1 MVDESELDVL
11 SHVKELFSSIEP
23 NARIILATHYAPT
36 TIKYANEEEAES
48 SEDVKYD
55 EKKKGNRIDSYAQTN
70 KTNIPISRRSFVSNL
85 KSQLKFPSAGPE
97 ETESMIDTSLT
108 SFNSPDDVADEQRTA
123 SLDFGFSDGVELTFL
138 ESIESSHISDPKANE
153 AVSTRKE
160 KVSSNM
166 EPVSSDKSAR
176 TVSVESYYGGNP
188 GLINAIRGLKS
199 LLVRQK
205 DFVIPQFIWIGMLPV
220 DIEEDDYGYVEESI
234 NKFMP
239 DHESCVPVWMS
250 TEVSRGFYDRFCK
263 NVLWPIFHTILPN
276 YVEIQPFTESSWK
289 DYVAAN
295 QEFAR
300 KIVETYR
307 PGDLIWING
316 YHLMLVPRLLREA
329 IPSATIGFFLHVSFP
344 SSEIFRCLNV
354 KKEVLDGVLGAN
366 LLGFLTYTF
375 ARQFLQTCVR
385 VLGCETTPN
394 GVEHEGRSTSI
405 QIVPNGINHEQ
416 LMQQLDGPSVAR
428 EVQSLKERYKNMK
441 ILFSNDK
448 LDSTKGI
455 RPRLMS
461 FEQFLT
467 MYPAWVGRVILIQV
481 VSVSAQPR
489 ELQGHITEL
498 VNRINSKF
506 GSLEYTPVVY
516 LQKDISYTEYLALLT
531 IADVCVI
538 TSLKDGMNLMA
549 LEFVVAQRHTKN
561 PLILSEFSGSFG
573 SLQGVLP
580 INPWDHKVNHVCMM
594 LLSVYESSN
603 ALSGQIR
610 VLPRQSMKHSPCLMK
625 RNQLDTR

>member
-1 MVDESELDVL
+1 M
-11 SHVKELFSSIEP
+11 
-23 NARIILATHYAPT
+23 
-36 TIKYANEEEAES
+36 
-48 SEDVKYD
+48 
-55 EKKKGNRIDSYAQTN
+55 
-70 KTNIPISRRSFVSNL
+70 
-85 KSQLKFPSAGPE
+85 KFPSLGTE
-97 ETESMIDTSLT
+97 ETESIIDSRPP
-108 SFNSPDDVADEQRTA
+108 SFNSPHEVSYERHAA
-123 SLDFGFSDGVELTFL
+123 SLDVNDGMELTFL
-138 ESIESSHISDPKANE
+138 APTESSYISGSKANDEVVSIGKQQISDT
-153 AVSTRKE
+153 V
-160 KVSSNM
+160 
-166 EPVSSDKSAR
+166 EPSSSDKSSR
-176 TVSVESYYGGNP
+176 SISIESYYGGNP

-199 LLVRQK
+199 FLRRQK
-205 DFVIPQFIWIGMLPV
+205 DFVIPQFVWIGMLPV
-220 DIEEDDYGYVEESI
+220 DVQEEDRGFVEENI
-234 NKFMP
+234 NDFMP
-239 DHESCVPVWMS
+239 EFESCVPVWMS

-263 NVLWPIFHTILPN
+263 HVLWPIFHTILPN
-276 YVEIQPFTESSWK
+276 YVEIQPFAESSWK

-316 YHLMLVPRLLREA
+316 HHLMLVPQLLREA
-329 IPSATIGFFLHVSFP
+329 IPNATIGFFLHVSFP

-354 KKEVLDGVLGAN
+354 KKEILNGVLGAD

-394 GVEHEGRSTSI
+394 GVEHEGRSISI

-416 LMQQLDGPSVAR
+416 LVQQLDGPPVLH
-428 EVQSLKERYKNMK
+428 EVQSLRERYKNAK
-441 ILFSNDK
+441 LLFANDK

-455 RPRLMS
+455 RPRLLS

-481 VSVSAQPR
+481 ITASNQAR

-498 VNRINSKF
+498 VNRINGKF

-516 LQKDISYTEYLALLT
+516 LQKDISYNEYLALLT

-538 TSLKDGMNLMA
+538 TTLKDGMNLMA
-549 LEFVVAQRHTKN
+549 FEFVAAQQHTKN

-573 SLQGVLP
+573 SLQGALP
-580 INPWDHKVNHVCMM
+580 VNPWDHKVNPIGIIP
-594 LLSVYESSN
+594 SSLCKFPN
-603 ALSGQIR
+603 TLSGRAR
-610 VLPRQSMKHSPCLMK
+610 VLPKRSMKHSPCPMK
-625 RNQLDTR
+625 RNQLDMR